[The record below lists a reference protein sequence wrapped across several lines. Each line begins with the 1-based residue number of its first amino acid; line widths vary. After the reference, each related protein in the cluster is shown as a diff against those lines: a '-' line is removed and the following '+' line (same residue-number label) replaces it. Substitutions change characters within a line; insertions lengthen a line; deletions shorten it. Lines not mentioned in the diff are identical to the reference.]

1 MIVIVA
7 SILIV
12 SMLLTVFGIYLL
24 AAQGLA
30 SQYGYSS
37 IGLQAFLDMMKLS
50 EFSQEFTK
58 NFAMTFFYTLLGVVF
73 EIVRLSKGIKRQE
86 SIK

>member
-1 MIVIVA
+1 MIVIVD
-7 SILIV
+7 SISIV

-50 EFSQEFTK
+50 EFS
-58 NFAMTFFYTLLGVVF
+58 
-73 EIVRLSKGIKRQE
+73 
-86 SIK
+86 